1 MRFSHRYDCVAIANR
16 FLHQPFRFHLPGQV
30 VDDLGQR
37 DRQPAAQH
45 AFCFN
50 FSLCLSRAGLGSMV
64 AFSVEIAAKKRRFW
78 HRSRSITLMSPLKP
92 ARNQQPFVSAS
103 LMHAQSLSWQMIIIS
118 CKKTALQN
126 KPFRFVRTDGE
137 KSAVEEAKCLCRLSR
152 LLLHEK
158 LERQPS
164 TLAPCPLPIPRPA
177 QEQKNPDGPRCF
189 QRFTMFVPSLSW
201 QNRSFSFENRSKRP
215 PNKLKRG
222 VFASHQWVMRNVG

>member
-92 ARNQQPFVSAS
+92 ARKQQQPFVSAS

-126 KPFRFVRTDGE
+126 KPFRFVLILVLLPTARSPRSRRPNA
-137 KSAVEEAKCLCRLSR
+137 SAVFRVCFCTRNSSGSPAPLPLVLSR
-152 LLLHEK
+152 SLALRRNKKTQRVPVVFSVSLCLSRACLGKTDRFHSRIDRNGLL
-158 LERQPS
+158 
-164 TLAPCPLPIPRPA
+164 T
-177 QEQKNPDGPRCF
+177 N
-189 QRFTMFVPSLSW
+189 
-201 QNRSFSFENRSKRP
+201 
-215 PNKLKRG
+215 
-222 VFASHQWVMRNVG
+222 